1 MDPCSFSNIDVFR
14 TQSIHFDWNVDFEN
28 KAIKGHAT
36 LTCDL
41 EKPATEL
48 IFDTR
53 ALKIDSVSI
62 QECIELCKRAFS
74 YSNKTL
80 TFPYF

>member
-14 TQSIHFDWNVDFEN
+14 TAAIHFDWDVDFAA
-28 KAIKGHAT
+28 KAIRGHVT

-41 EKPATEL
+41 LKPAQQL

-53 ALKIDSVSI
+53 ALKIDNVTI
-62 QECIELCKRAFS
+62 QEKLDI
-74 YSNKTL
+74 
-80 TFPYF
+80 